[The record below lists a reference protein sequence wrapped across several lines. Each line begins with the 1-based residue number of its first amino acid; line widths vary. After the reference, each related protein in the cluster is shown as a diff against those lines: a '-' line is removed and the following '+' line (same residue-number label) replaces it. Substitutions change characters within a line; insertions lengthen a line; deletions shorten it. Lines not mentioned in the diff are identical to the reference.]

1 MRNMFLIL
9 LLMGGCS
16 NINQPK
22 FEGEPLLDI
31 NTFYCPKDTV
41 KYCEGNNRKN
51 MTCGCVTRQSLSNAF
66 EFLR

>member
-1 MRNMFLIL
+1 MKYLFLIL
-9 LLMGGCS
+9 IFISGCA
-16 NINQPK
+16 NNQPK

-66 EFLR
+66 DFLR

>member
-1 MRNMFLIL
+1 MKYLFLIL
-9 LLMGGCS
+9 IFISGCA
-16 NINQPK
+16 NNQPK

>member
-1 MRNMFLIL
+1 MRYLFLIL
-9 LLMGGCS
+9 IFISGCA
-16 NINQPK
+16 NNQPK

-41 KYCEGNNRKN
+41 KYCEGSNRKN

>member
-1 MRNMFLIL
+1 MKYLFLIL
-9 LLMGGCS
+9 IFISGCA
-16 NINQPK
+16 NNQPK

-51 MTCGCVTRQSLSNAF
+51 ITCGCVTRQSLSNAF

>member
-1 MRNMFLIL
+1 MKYLFLIL
-9 LLMGGCS
+9 IFISGCA
-16 NINQPK
+16 NNQPK

-31 NTFYCPKDTV
+31 NTFYCPKDTI